1 MSIADR
7 SDHLRVI
14 AAPDFPCTERE
25 AFGVEMMDLVKEL
38 SFTEPGWVTGIMDM
52 AGINTAPHRKKAVA
66 LFALTLVVLNA
77 DAIEANMRAVYT
89 PGLSVVAGGCPAPVP
104 AC

>member
-7 SDHLRVI
+7 SDRLRVI
-14 AAPDFPCTERE
+14 TAPDFPCTNHE
-25 AFGVEMMDLVKEL
+25 AFAVKMMGTLKEL
-38 SFTEPGWVTGIMDM
+38 SFTEPGWATDLTDQASATTDPQQQKMYGMLALILVIM
-52 AGINTAPHRKKAVA
+52 
-66 LFALTLVVLNA
+66 NA

-89 PGLSVVAGGCPAPVP
+89 PGLSVVAGGCPAPIP

>member
-1 MSIADR
+1 MYGMLALI
-7 SDHLRVI
+7 LVI
-14 AAPDFPCTERE
+14 
-25 AFGVEMMDLVKEL
+25 M
-38 SFTEPGWVTGIMDM
+38 
-52 AGINTAPHRKKAVA
+52 
-66 LFALTLVVLNA
+66 NA